1 MSCAFRGLTQ
11 EQNSL
16 PFLIHHSSFPARY
29 VIVGMMRVIPLG
41 TSSGKP
47 TVRRNVSA
55 LAVAREGEW
64 LLFDCGEGTQTQII
78 RAGLNPSRLAAILIT
93 HLHGD
98 HFNGLA
104 GLLSTMG
111 MDKRERELFLIG
123 PVGIREYLDT
133 LARLKILF
141 VNYPLQV
148 REIEKD
154 ELPQSTLT
162 VIYETAEYV
171 VSTCPLDHR
180 IFALGYRVDEKPK
193 PGRFNLERAQELGV
207 PVGPLFRRLQ
217 LGQEVQLENG
227 RIVQPAEVLG
237 AERPG
242 KSVTYCLDTRPCEAS
257 KALARDVDLLIHEAT
272 YTDELIAEA
281 HNYGHSTAAQ
291 AANIAREANAKA
303 LLLTHFSTRYADVSP
318 LFNEARAIFPETQM
332 AQDLSEIEV

>member
-1 MSCAFRGLTQ
+1 
-11 EQNSL
+11 
-16 PFLIHHSSFPARY
+16 
-29 VIVGMMRVIPLG
+29 
-41 TSSGKP
+41 
-47 TVRRNVSA
+47 VRRNVSA

-78 RAGLNPSRLAAILIT
+78 RAGLNPSRLAAIFIT

-148 REIEKD
+148 REVEKN
-154 ELPQSTLT
+154 ELPPDTPT
-162 VIYETAEYV
+162 PVYETAEYV

-227 RIVQPAEVLG
+227 KIVQPSEVLG
-237 AERPG
+237 TERPG
-242 KSVTYCLDTRPCEAS
+242 KSVTYCLDTRPCQAS

-272 YTDELIAEA
+272 YTEELLAEA

-291 AANIAREANAKA
+291 AAGIAKAANAKG
-303 LLLTHFSTRYADVSP
+303 LLLTHFSTRYPDVAP